1 MPDGLV
7 RHCDAAL
14 GEEIF
19 DVAETEREAVVESA
33 GVADYRGR
41 EPVASSIARH
51 IVRHP
56 ATVPAVAS
64 S

>member
-1 MPDGLV
+1 MPDGLA

-41 EPVASSIARH
+41 EPVASIARH